1 MLGPHPRG
9 QQLLSC
15 FPHILQVPRGG
26 QESLLKSLTN
36 RDPVPEDPSESP
48 L

>member
-26 QESLLKSLTN
+26 QEGPHHVG
-36 RDPVPEDPSESP
+36 RVF
-48 L
+48 